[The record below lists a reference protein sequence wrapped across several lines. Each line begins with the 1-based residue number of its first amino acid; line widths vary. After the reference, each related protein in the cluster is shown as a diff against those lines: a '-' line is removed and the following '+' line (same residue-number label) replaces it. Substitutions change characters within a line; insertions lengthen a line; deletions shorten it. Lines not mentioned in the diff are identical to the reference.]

1 MKIVRHFIA
10 LRRNTADIDAEI
22 ESLQIQA
29 NSDVDYSCGNR
40 AQLPRVNPLIIRVSA
55 PAATMYEL

>member
-22 ESLQIQA
+22 ESLQIQV
-29 NSDVDYSCGNR
+29 NGDVDYSCGNR
-40 AQLPRVNPLIIRVSA
+40 AQRARVSPLIIRVSA

>member
-22 ESLQIQA
+22 ESLQIQV
-29 NSDVDYSCGNR
+29 NGDVDYSCANR
-40 AQLPRVNPLIIRVSA
+40 AQLPRVNPSIG
-55 PAATMYEL
+55 